1 MKLNKMLLAALMIIG
16 FAFSSKAQSTAFAST
31 SATIMNPVGL
41 SKTDDI
47 RFDNINSL
55 STAATVKSQLSEAT
69 FTVTGEKSYVFD
81 ITVSE
86 TVVLTSNV
94 NEATMKAETFISAE
108 NVSSQD
114 TKIKVGASLNVNAAQ
129 HAGFYSSNNL
139 QVTVNYN

>member
-16 FAFSSKAQSTAFAST
+16 LAFSAKAQSTAFAST

-47 RFDNINSL
+47 RFDNVTAQ
-55 STAATVKSQLSEAT
+55 STAATVKSQLSEAA
-69 FTVTGEKSYVFD
+69 FIVTGEKSYVFD

-86 TVVLTSNV
+86 SVVLTNNA
-94 NEATMKAETFISAE
+94 NEATMKARTFISAD

-129 HAGFYSSNNL
+129 HAGFYSSSNL